1 MPARSLRAPLLT
13 IALVLVAV
21 FLGACGGSVAP
32 PVASVGSAGS
42 PSPSPSVAPSTEPS
56 SEPSPEG
63 SSSGAD
69 PDAGAALDAFRAFI
83 QTDQSFHM
91 NADMQVTVGGRLIDM
106 DMAGDVAPPNER
118 ADIII
123 RASGASVAMEL
134 VLVDGVAYAQL
145 ANRPWQILPT
155 ETSSANPLLALDIE
169 GLEPMGTVNV
179 AGQRTHHFRVSDP
192 SLVDPALI
200 SASSITD
207 VEISTLSY
215 DIYVTDNGEPL
226 AAIMEFSGS
235 GVAEGELQD
244 LNARIRYDFS
254 KFGEPIVIEKPVV
267 PASPSAAP

>member
-1 MPARSLRAPLLT
+1 MPARSFRAPLLT
-13 IALVLVAV
+13 ILLVLVAV
-21 FLGACGGSVAP
+21 SLGACGGSVAP
-32 PVASVGSAGS
+32 PAASVGS
-42 PSPSPSVAPSTEPS
+42 PSPSSTVAPSTEPS

-123 RASGASVAMEL
+123 RASGASVAMEI

-192 SLVDPALI
+192 SLVDPSLI

-267 PASPSAAP
+267 PASPSAGP